1 MLNHPLTSLPEP
13 SKHSRAARRATSPGI
28 DLDKSLK
35 DLKPPARSSAPRPSV
50 LAAHQSAGI
59 HKKARRGRQ
68 LSAKARRR
76 HEKGIEMAEAVI
88 ERTGQKVKRSV
99 GHQRV
104 IKERSKAW
112 DKVNK
117 DVDEVAVGAPGA
129 DEDDEGDAKGGD
141 DKAWETDEEMDGDAD
156 AAASKKDLPTTA
168 AAPKTTDS
176 DDDEIL

>member
-1 MLNHPLTSLPEP
+1 
-13 SKHSRAARRATSPGI
+13 
-28 DLDKSLK
+28 
-35 DLKPPARSSAPRPSV
+35 LKPPSRSSAPRPSV

-117 DVDEVAVGAPGA
+117 DVDVDAPGA
-129 DEDDEGDAKGGD
+129 DDDDEEDAKSGD

-156 AAASKKDLPTTA
+156 AAASKKDVSTTA